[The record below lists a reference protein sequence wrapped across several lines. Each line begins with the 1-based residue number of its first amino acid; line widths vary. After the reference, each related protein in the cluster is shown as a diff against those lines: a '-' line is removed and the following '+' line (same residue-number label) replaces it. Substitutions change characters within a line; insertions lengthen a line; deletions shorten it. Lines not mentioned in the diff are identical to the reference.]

1 MEIYASRWRF
11 FPFAAGFLL
20 VLLTGFNSQAAD
32 PVNILIKSVRLID
45 RQGIIEDAVVNILIV
60 DSTLEIVTKDDIA
73 AEKAKMS
80 VDASG
85 TYLLGKMEMGSPS
98 SFIIL
103 DQDPRGSLDVLLDT
117 KSHILFAIQ
126 EGSIIVNNLPSVAAR
141 QTDEPAEE
149 AMKSGWLAYA
159 PPPLALPISYHDTKK
174 WNKYEGKYISVL
186 FNAAFLIDRNQWLSQ
201 DDANKASHGD
211 LKEFDGGEVRGL
223 RFGLVGTL
231 NFETPWVYVIT
242 GATNT
247 FDKGFDTEI
256 TDDLTWYDYRLDIPV
271 FTNTSLSI
279 GKQKEPISLERLTGM
294 VFLPWQERTS
304 MADALF
310 PSRNVG
316 IVMNGMAPNGW
327 MTWAGGAFNNW
338 IDSDVSFGDTA
349 NQFVGRLT
357 WVPFVSDDESNLFH
371 LGGGLRYSDAKQG
384 MQYKTE
390 AEVGNSPVFVD
401 TGLLSAE
408 SALTYNLEAYWRK
421 GPVWLGFEYTR
432 ATVDSPEDGDPSFDG
447 YFVSAS
453 WALTGEMRSYRKR
466 SGLFDPLPVA
476 QSVYQGGWGAFEAAV
491 RYSSLDLSDQSIEG
505 GRMNT
510 SSIGLNWWLTQV
522 IQFSLNYRYI
532 TLDRDGMVGNT
543 QELTTRV
550 LLMLN

>member
-20 VLLTGFNSQAAD
+20 VFLTGFNSQAAD

-73 AEKAKMS
+73 AEKAMMS
-80 VDASG
+80 VDASD

-141 QTDEPAEE
+141 QSEEPAEE
-149 AMKSGWLAYA
+149 AKKSGWLAYA
-159 PPPLALPISYHDTKK
+159 PPPLALPLSYHDTKK

-201 DDANKASHGD
+201 DDANKASRGD

-242 GATNT
+242 TAMNS
-247 FDKGFDTEI
+247 FDKGFDSENI
-256 TDDLTWYDYRLDIPV
+256 DNLTWYDYRLDIPV
-271 FTNTSLSI
+271 LTNTSLSI
-279 GKQKEPISLERLTGM
+279 GKQKEPISLERLTGL

-310 PSRNVG
+310 PARNVG

-338 IDSDVSFGDTA
+338 IDSDVSFSDTA
-349 NQFVGRLT
+349 NQYVGRLT
-357 WVPFVSDDESNLFH
+357 WGTFCF
-371 LGGGLRYSDAKQG
+371 
-384 MQYKTE
+384 
-390 AEVGNSPVFVD
+390 
-401 TGLLSAE
+401 
-408 SALTYNLEAYWRK
+408 
-421 GPVWLGFEYTR
+421 
-432 ATVDSPEDGDPSFDG
+432 
-447 YFVSAS
+447 
-453 WALTGEMRSYRKR
+453 
-466 SGLFDPLPVA
+466 
-476 QSVYQGGWGAFEAAV
+476 
-491 RYSSLDLSDQSIEG
+491 
-505 GRMNT
+505 
-510 SSIGLNWWLTQV
+510 
-522 IQFSLNYRYI
+522 
-532 TLDRDGMVGNT
+532 
-543 QELTTRV
+543 
-550 LLMLN
+550 